1 MSGLRAITIGNFDGV
16 HVGHARLTNEAR
28 TAAGADG
35 HVTALAFDPH
45 PMTVLRPD
53 ATAKR
58 LSTFDQRRRWLTEA
72 GADEVVQLRP
82 TAELL
87 SLEPA
92 DFLAWVAD
100 EYQPDLIVE
109 GDGFRFGR
117 ARAGSAQTLRR
128 YEATHGYR
136 TIIIPAVQA
145 TLSDHSVVR
154 ASSSLL
160 RWLLV
165 NGRVR
170 DAAILLD
177 RPYEIRAEV
186 VPGDRRGRD
195 LGVPTANLDHGDC
208 LLPADGIYCGAA
220 TGPDGHRYVAAI
232 SVGTKP
238 TFGSNPRLCEAHLID
253 FAGRVDE
260 YGWIIELQFDDWLRD
275 QLAFEQVDLL
285 TEQLQRDIRRS
296 RERSIATSDPQELRA
311 VT

>member
-16 HVGHARLTNEAR
+16 HVGHVRLVNEAR
-28 TAAGADG
+28 VAAGPDG

-45 PMTVLRPD
+45 PMTVLRPG
-53 ATAKR
+53 ATTQR
-58 LSTFDQRRRWLTEA
+58 LSTFDQRRQWLTEA
-72 GADEVVQLRP
+72 GANEVVQLRP
-82 TAELL
+82 TTELL

-92 DFLAWVAD
+92 DFLAWVAK
-100 EYQPDLIVE
+100 EYRPDLIVE
-109 GDGFRFGR
+109 GDDFRFGR
-117 ARAGSAQTLRR
+117 ARAGSAKILQDH
-128 YEATHGYR
+128 EATHDYR
-136 TIIIPAVQA
+136 TIIISAVQA

-154 ASSSLL
+154 ASSSML
-160 RWLLV
+160 RWLLA

-177 RPYEIRAEV
+177 RPYEIRAKV

-220 TGPDGHRYVAAI
+220 NGPDGQRYAAAI

-238 TFGSNPRLCEAHLID
+238 TFGSNPRVCEAHLID
-253 FAGRVDE
+253 FAGKVDE

-275 QLAFEQVDLL
+275 QLAFEQDDQL
-285 TEQLQRDIRRS
+285 TEQLQRDIQRS
-296 RERSIATSDPQELRA
+296 RQYSIVTTNPTELR
-311 VT
+311 VLR

>member
-16 HVGHARLTNEAR
+16 HVGHVRLINEAR
-28 TAAGADG
+28 TAVGRDG
-35 HVTALAFDPH
+35 LVTALAFDPH
-45 PMTVLRPD
+45 PLTVLRPG
-53 ATAKR
+53 ATTQR

-82 TAELL
+82 TSEFLR
-87 SLEPA
+87 LEPA
-92 DFLAWVAD
+92 EFLAWVAD
-100 EYQPDLIVE
+100 EYRPDLIVE
-109 GDGFRFGR
+109 GDDFRFGR
-117 ARAGSAQTLRR
+117 ARAGSAKTLQEH
-128 YEATHGYR
+128 EATYGYR

-145 TLSDHSVVR
+145 TLSDHRVVR
-154 ASSSLL
+154 ASSSTL
-160 RWLLV
+160 RWLLT

-177 RPYEIRAEV
+177 RPYEIHAKV

-220 TGPDGHRYVAAI
+220 NGPDRQRYTAAI

-238 TFGSNPRLCEAHLID
+238 TFGSNPRVCEAHLID

-285 TEQLQRDIRRS
+285 TEQLQRDIQRS
-296 RERSIATSDPQELRA
+296 RQCSIATSGSRELRA

>member
-16 HVGHARLTNEAR
+16 HVGHVRLINEAR
-28 TAAGADG
+28 GAAGPDG

-45 PMTVLRPD
+45 PMTVLRPG
-53 ATAKR
+53 ATTQR
-58 LSTFDQRRRWLTEA
+58 LSTFDQRRQWLIEA

-82 TAELL
+82 TTELL

-100 EYQPDLIVE
+100 EYRPDLIVE
-109 GDGFRFGR
+109 GDDFRFGR
-117 ARAGSAQTLRR
+117 ARAGSPQTLK
-128 YEATHGYR
+128 EHESTHGYR
-136 TIIIPAVQA
+136 TIIISAVQA
-145 TLSDHSVVR
+145 TLSDHSIVR
-154 ASSSLL
+154 ASSSML

-177 RPYEIRAEV
+177 RPYEIRAAV
-186 VPGDRRGRD
+186 VRGDGRGRD

-220 TGPDGHRYVAAI
+220 IGPDGQRYAAAI

-238 TFGSNPRLCEAHLID
+238 TFGANPRVCEVHLID
-253 FAGRVDE
+253 FAGPSDE
-260 YGWIIELQFDDWLRD
+260 YGWTIELQFHDWLRD

-285 TEQLQRDIRRS
+285 TEQLQRDIQRS
-296 RERSIATSDPQELRA
+296 RQCSIATSGPTELRA